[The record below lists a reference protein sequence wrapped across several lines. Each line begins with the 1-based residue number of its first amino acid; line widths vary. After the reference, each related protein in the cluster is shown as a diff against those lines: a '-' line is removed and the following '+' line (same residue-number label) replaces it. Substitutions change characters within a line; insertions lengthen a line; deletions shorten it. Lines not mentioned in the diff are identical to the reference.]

1 MPPTRAKIEKFPVGY
16 EINLWHPLL
25 AGRKMFP
32 SPRGPTAAIGD
43 GNALCAPAILAEWS
57 SAMQRRSFKHVM
69 SFPDDLTQEA
79 ERLRGEAEKLRPGTE
94 RHDLERKARQAET
107 AAHIDEWLKSPGLRP
122 PE

>member
-1 MPPTRAKIEKFPVGY
+1 
-16 EINLWHPLL
+16 
-25 AGRKMFP
+25 MFR

-43 GNALCAPAILAEWS
+43 ESTDRAPAAILAEWS
-57 SAMQRRSFKHVM
+57 SAMQRRRFKDVM
-69 SFPDDLTQEA
+69 SFPDDLSQEA
-79 ERLRGEAEKLRPGTE
+79 ERLRAEAEKLPPGTE